1 MGKKPVPTR
10 KRHTKPKKYT
20 LLEFSSQIIVKKSK
34 HKIVTTLSNQMLK
47 SILPKQ
53 TEDLNH
59 F

>member
-1 MGKKPVPTR
+1 MGKNSSHKEKAHKT
-10 KRHTKPKKYT
+10 KKYT
-20 LLEFSSQIIVKKSK
+20 LLEFSSRIIVKKSK
-34 HKIVTTLSNQMLK
+34 DKIVTTLSNQMLK